1 MKVGPGCEIASIA
14 KSLQDDGADFL
25 FIETDGQ
32 DDYKINIKSLQIPVF
47 LINTKKHS
55 RFINLFGELDTK
67 LGDARDKK
75 PVTKLTITFPYRK
88 VEGKSPTVKFYYSPA
103 SVRSFDFIRELALVF
118 DKMQA
123 YMTFEPITVIYK
135 LGTSSIQKNKNCY
148 KLTPY
153 CAPDPDG
160 EGSATGEDV
169 VRESLFQKCVFTRS
183 ASKWFTYMSE
193 FNSACRSKFDEKCT
207 NSTIQAAGLD
217 IGEVTNCVE
226 KSHTSYKDNSI
237 LQAEVAALHK
247 LHEMNY
253 PILTVNDVIY
263 YGPADDK
270 AAIGRA
276 ICESMISPPEN
287 CGSFSAIAT
296 VFHEEQTSLLYSL
309 LAYFYVLIIAMLVTA
324 LACMW
329 IARRAARKEVSD
341 EVRRSV
347 ANYFNMKEIES
358 LQ

>member
-1 MKVGPGCEIASIA
+1 M
-14 KSLQDDGADFL
+14 FL
-25 FIETDGQ
+25 ETDGSE
-32 DDYKINIKSLQIPVF
+32 DYKLNIKSLQIPVF
-47 LINTKKHS
+47 VLNPKKHT
-55 RFINLFGELDTK
+55 RFINLFGELEK
-67 LGDARDKK
+67 KIGDAKAEK
-75 PVTKLTITFPYRK
+75 PVAKLTITFPYRK
-88 VEGKSPTVKFYYSPA
+88 LEGKNPTVKFYYSPA

-135 LGTSSIQKNKNCY
+135 LGTSTTHKNKNCY
-148 KLTPY
+148 KQTPY

-183 ASKWFTYMSE
+183 ASKWFGYMAE
-193 FNSACRSKFDEKCT
+193 FNTACRSKFDQKCT
-207 NSTIQAAGLD
+207 NNTIASAGLD
-217 IGEVTNCVE
+217 INEVTSCVE
-226 KSHTSYKDNSI
+226 KSHTSQKDNSI

-276 ICESMISPPEN
+276 ICESMTTPPEN

-296 VFHEEQTSLLYSL
+296 VYQEEQTSLLYSL